1 VYHNTLCTKY
11 NYTLTRF
18 YVIILSVLHKDLW
31 RRWLICWAGGEGAVR
46 HCAEEGRHE
55 AR

>member
-18 YVIILSVLHKDLW
+18 YVIILSVLQ
-31 RRWLICWAGGEGAVR
+31 
-46 HCAEEGRHE
+46 
-55 AR
+55 

>member
-18 YVIILSVLHKDLW
+18 YVIILSVLQETKCPTLAT
-31 RRWLICWAGGEGAVR
+31 RLLIP
-46 HCAEEGRHE
+46 
-55 AR
+55 

>member
-18 YVIILSVLHKDLW
+18 YVIILSVLQADH
-31 RRWLICWAGGEGAVR
+31 
-46 HCAEEGRHE
+46 
-55 AR
+55 